1 MQTRN
6 TNSAAQC
13 LEEQAD
19 DHPSGRVER
28 GDLLRDLVP
37 VGEDADAD
45 ELDGEFHA
53 RREKRERVFRVAEYS
68 PYPRVG
74 RDQRRLNAFVRN
86 ESTSGMCLVSDQS
99 AQVGCCLRVGLQG
112 VDGFPTRDALARV
125 VWTRTQTNGRHW
137 MGLSLVE
144 HGSTTRREA
153 IRTYAERN
161 GSSPSHQSRSR
172 VEVIPGRLLRKTS

>member
-1 MQTRN
+1 MRTRN
-6 TNSAAQC
+6 TKITAQC

-19 DHPSGRVER
+19 DHLSGRVER
-28 GDLLRDLVP
+28 SDLLRDLVP
-37 VGEDADAD
+37 VGEDANAD
-45 ELDGEFHA
+45 ELDGEFPA

-99 AQVGCCLRVGLQG
+99 EPVGCCLRVALQG

-144 HGSTTRREA
+144 HGSTTRRRA
-153 IRTYAERN
+153 IRTYADRN
-161 GSSPSHQSRSR
+161 GSAPSQQLRSQ
-172 VEVIPGRLLRKTS
+172 VEAIPGRLLRKTS